1 VDHHT
6 AVHHPEDRTVDVA
19 IRHRHRMV
27 RVPLAAIMAAR
38 DRTGVP
44 VVPTGVVRTEEG
56 VLTEVIANF

>member
-1 VDHHT
+1 
-6 AVHHPEDRTVDVA
+6 VDVA